1 VDLTVEFD
9 CLAIGN
15 AIVDIYAQE
24 GDDFLIQNGIIKGAM
39 NLIDV
44 DRARLLQGRM
54 GESVKSSGGSA
65 ANTAAG
71 IASLGGKAAF
81 MGKIAFDH
89 LGQVFAHDLRGQGVA
104 YDTPPLDISP
114 LSDNQISTAHSM
126 IFITPDGERSMN
138 TYLGACVEFGPED
151 VEISKV
157 AAAKITYF
165 EGYLWD
171 PPRAREAIRL
181 ALRIAHERGRKVAI
195 SLSDPFCVDRY
206 RDEFLALIQQGEVD
220 IVIANEAE
228 LKSLY
233 QCQDLDV
240 ALRAIRA
247 DCHHIAVI
255 TRGDKGSIIVQRE
268 ANFSVPAVKVD
279 KIVDTTGAGDLYAS
293 GFLYGYAHGF
303 SLHDAARLGSLA
315 ASLIIQQVGSRP
327 NFSLREVALSVFPE
341 QNIAQNFIG

>member
-1 VDLTVEFD
+1 LTVEFD

-24 GDDFLIQNGIIKGAM
+24 KDDFLISNGIIKGAM

-44 DRARLLQGRM
+44 SRAQLLQDRM
-54 GESVKSSGGSA
+54 GKSVKSSGGSA

-71 IASLGGKAAF
+71 MASLGGRVAF
-81 MGKIAFDH
+81 MGKIASDH
-89 LGQVFAHDLRGQGVA
+89 LGQVFAHDLRGQGVV
-104 YDTPPLDISP
+104 YDTPPLTQS
-114 LSDNQISTAHSM
+114 QIPTARSM

-181 ALRIAHERGRKVAI
+181 ALRIAHERGRKTAI

-206 RDEFLALIQQGEVD
+206 RDEFLSLIKQGEVD

-228 LKSLY
+228 LMSLY
-233 QCQDLDV
+233 QTQDFEA
-240 ALRAIRA
+240 ALRAIRV
-247 DCHHIAVI
+247 DCHHVAAI
-255 TRGDKGSIIVQRE
+255 TRGEKGSIIVQRE
-268 ANFSVPAVKVD
+268 ENFAVPALKPD
-279 KIVDTTGAGDLYAS
+279 KIIDTTGAGDLYAS
-293 GFLYGYAHGF
+293 GFLYGYAQGF
-303 SLHDAARLGSLA
+303 SLHDAARLGSFA
-315 ASLIIQQVGSRP
+315 ASLIIQQIGPRL
-327 NFSLREVALSVFPE
+327 NFSLKEAALGVFSEQMMANNSVVR
-341 QNIAQNFIG
+341 G

>member
-1 VDLTVEFD
+1 LTAEFG

-15 AIVDIYAQE
+15 AIVDIHAQTQ
-24 GDDFLIQNGIIKGAM
+24 DDFLYHNGIIKGAM

-44 DRARLLQGRM
+44 ERAKLLQSRM

-81 MGKIAFDH
+81 MGKIASDH
-89 LGQVFAHDLRGQGVA
+89 LGQVFAHDLRGQGVS
-104 YDTPPLDISP
+104 YDTRPLVGDEIP
-114 LSDNQISTAHSM
+114 TARSM
-126 IFITPDGERSMN
+126 IFVTPDGERSMN
-138 TYLGACVEFGPED
+138 TYLGACVEFGPQD

-181 ALRIAHERGRKVAI
+181 SIRIAHERGRKVAM

-206 RDEFLALIQQGEVD
+206 RDEFLALIRQGDVD

-228 LKSLY
+228 LTSLY
-233 QCQDLDV
+233 QAQDFEA
-240 ALRAIRA
+240 ALRAIRT
-247 DCHHIAVI
+247 DCHYVAAI

-268 ANFSVPAVKVD
+268 ENFSVPAIRVD
-279 KIVDTTGAGDLYAS
+279 KIIDTTGAGDLYAS
-293 GFLYGYAHGF
+293 GFLYGCAHGF

-315 ASLIIQQVGSRP
+315 ASLVIQQMGPRL
-327 NFSLREVALSVFPE
+327 NFSLREVALEIFSP
-341 QNIAQNFIG
+341 QMTGRQG

>member
-1 VDLTVEFD
+1 
-9 CLAIGN
+9 
-15 AIVDIYAQE
+15 
-24 GDDFLIQNGIIKGAM
+24 M

-44 DRARLLQGRM
+44 ERAKLLQDRM

-65 ANTAAG
+65 ANSAAG
-71 IASLGGKAAF
+71 IASLGGRAAF
-81 MGKIAFDH
+81 MGKIAADH
-89 LGQVFAHDLRGQGVA
+89 LGQVFAHDLRGQGVS
-104 YDTPPLDISP
+104 YDTPPLAEG
-114 LSDNQISTAHSM
+114 QIPTARSI

-151 VEISKV
+151 VEVSKV

-181 ALRIAHERGRKVAI
+181 ALRIAHERGRKTAF

-206 RDEFLALIQQGEVD
+206 RDEFLTLIKQGDVD

-228 LKSLY
+228 LMSLY
-233 QCQDLDV
+233 QTSDFDV

-247 DCHHIAVI
+247 DCQHVAAI
-255 TRGDKGSIIVQRE
+255 TRGAKGSIIVQRE
-268 ANFSVPAVKVD
+268 ENFAVPALKPD

-293 GFLYGYAHGF
+293 GFLYGYAQGF
-303 SLHDAARLGSLA
+303 SWRDAARLGSFA
-315 ASLIIQQVGSRP
+315 ASLIIQQIGPRL
-327 NFSLREVALSVFPE
+327 NFSLREAALGLFPE
-341 QNIAQNFIG
+341 QMMLNNSIP